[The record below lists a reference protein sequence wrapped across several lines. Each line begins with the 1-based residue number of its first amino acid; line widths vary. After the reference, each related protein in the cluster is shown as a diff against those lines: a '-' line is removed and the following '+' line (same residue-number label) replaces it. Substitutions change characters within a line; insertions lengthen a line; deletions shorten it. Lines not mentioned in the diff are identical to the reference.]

1 MEDIDGTTVTLTQ
14 ELKDSLE
21 GTGSSIANIM
31 VGETMSIYEALNCL
45 MVQSGN
51 DAAVI
56 LADYVGGRKNQET
69 GNPEK
74 LSNIDRFVQMMND
87 KAASSAVP
95 APTSPTRMDFM
106 TKNTIPPPVIWE
118 SWRNTLWICPDL
130 WTL

>member
-1 MEDIDGTTVTLTQ
+1 
-14 ELKDSLE
+14 
-21 GTGSSIANIM
+21 
-31 VGETMSIYEALNCL
+31 

-87 KAASSAVP
+87 LSL
-95 APTSPTRMDFM
+95 
-106 TKNTIPPPVIWE
+106 IHI
-118 SWRNTLWICPDL
+118 
-130 WTL
+130 